1 MVDFAFELRKAEETG
16 KIVMGAKKS
25 IQYAKMGGARLI
37 IVAKNARPEVKED
50 IEYYAKLSG
59 IPIYEFDGTSV
70 ELGTLLGRPH
80 TVSALAVLDPGE
92 SRILALVGGKE

>member
-25 IQYAKMGGARLI
+25 IQYAKMGGAKLI
-37 IVAKNARPEVKED
+37 IVARNARPDIKED

-59 IPIYEFDGTSV
+59 IPVYEFDGTSV

-80 TVSALAVLDPGE
+80 TVSALAILDPGE

>member
-16 KIVMGAKKS
+16 KIIMGAKKAL
-25 IQYAKMGGARLI
+25 QYAKMGGARMV
-37 IVAKNARPEVKED
+37 IVAKNARPDIKED

-59 IPIYEFDGTSV
+59 IPVYEFEGTSV

-80 TVSALAVLDPGE
+80 TVSALAVIDPGE
-92 SRILALVGGKE
+92 SKILALAGGKE

>member
-25 IQYAKMGGARLI
+25 IQYAKMGGAKLI
-37 IVAKNARPEVKED
+37 IVARNARPDIKED
-50 IEYYAKLSG
+50 IEYYARLSG
-59 IPIYEFDGTSV
+59 IPIYEFEGTSV

-80 TVSALAVLDPGE
+80 TVSALAILDPGE

>member
-16 KIVMGAKKS
+16 KIIMGARKA
-25 IQYAKMGGARLI
+25 IQYAKMGGAKML
-37 IVAKNARPEVKED
+37 IVAKNARPDIKED

-59 IPIYEFDGTSV
+59 IPVYEFEGTSV

-80 TVSALAVLDPGE
+80 TVSALAVIDPGE
-92 SRILALVGGKE
+92 SKILALAGGKE

>member
-25 IQYAKMGGARLI
+25 IQYAKMGGAKLI